1 MSTLRKPVVSGLFYP
16 NDPSQLRE
24 MVTGYLRSVPV
35 EGKTPKAII
44 VPHAAYIYSGPIA
57 ASAYVRV
64 AQGSSRIKRVVLL
77 GPAHRISVDGLALP
91 RADAFETPLGIV
103 PVDHEAIKEIS
114 KLSQVCFQDEAH
126 DQEHSLEVQIPFLQ
140 VVLEDF
146 SLVPFALGDAVPR
159 DIGVVLDQLWGGP
172 ETLIVV
178 SSDLSHYHDYETAQ
192 KMDTDTTQSIVSLGA
207 AQIRPDQAC
216 GCYPI
221 NGLLNVAHRRGMSVE
236 LLDLRNSGDTAGP
249 RDQVVGY
256 GSYVF
261 T

>member
-16 NDPSQLRE
+16 KDPSQLRD